1 MKTLDIIDIGNNC
14 EGIAKDS
21 GKVYFV
27 PKTLVGENVSVKV
40 IKEKS
45 NFCNCKVADVKTK
58 SADRVIPKCEYF
70 DICGGCQLQ
79 HTSYAN
85 QLKIKKQTTQNTINK
100 ISKLNIT
107 LEDVVSS
114 NQQLGY
120 RNKMVFAINKDGKI
134 CMHDVEG
141 NLFEVKHCHI
151 ATDNINKI
159 ITLAQKYIDD
169 YKVQSFDKKAT
180 KTYLRYLVVRELD
193 NKFLITFVISK
204 DNIKPLIKFAEV
216 LKNSNITFGLF
227 ANVNSK
233 NGSLILTEKF
243 IHIDGLKYITSEYK
257 TQSGKVIKYPIS
269 PASFMQVNNYVKDQI
284 YSYVEDK
291 LKGFKF
297 VVDAYSGAGLLTAI
311 ISQNVEQVVGIEV
324 VKQASK
330 DADRLKQDNNIN
342 NMKNINA
349 DCVVGIDKVHY
360 KGKCEDF
367 AIVLDP
373 PRKGADQLVL
383 EKVISARPGKII
395 YISCNPAT
403 LARDLVVLAKFYEIE
418 SAKSFDM
425 FANTCEIETV
435 VTLNIR
441 GEK

>member
-14 EGIAKDS
+14 EGIAKEN

-27 PKTLVGENVSVKV
+27 PKTLVGEKVCAKV

-45 NFCNCKVADVKTK
+45 NFCNCKLAEVK
-58 SADRVIPKCEYF
+58 SPSVGRVIPKCEYF
-70 DICGGCQLQ
+70 DVCGGCQLQ
-79 HTSYAN
+79 HTSYEN
-85 QLKIKKQTTQNTINK
+85 QLKIKKQTTQNTISK

-107 LEDVVSS
+107 LESVLPS
-114 NQQLGY
+114 NQEFGY

-134 CMHDVEG
+134 CMHDIEG
-141 NLFEVKHCHI
+141 NLFEVKRCHI

-159 ITLAQKYIDD
+159 VTLAQKYIDD
-169 YKVQSFDKKAT
+169 YKVQSFDKKVA
-180 KTYLRYLVVRELD
+180 KTYLRYLVIRELD
-193 NKFLITFVISK
+193 NKFLITFVISN
-204 DNIKPLIKFAEV
+204 DNTKPLIKFAEV
-216 LKNSNITFGLF
+216 LKNNDIIFGLF

-243 IHIDGLKYITSEYK
+243 MHIDGLKHITSEYK
-257 TQSGKVIKYPIS
+257 TQSGKAIKYPIS
-269 PASFMQVNNYVKDQI
+269 PASFMQVNSYIKDQI
-284 YSYVEDK
+284 YAFVEDK

-324 VKQASK
+324 VEQASK

-349 DCVVGIDKVHY
+349 DCVVGLDKVQY
-360 KGKCEDF
+360 KGKSEDF

-383 EKVISARPGKII
+383 QKVILAKPGKII

-403 LARDLVVLAKFYEIE
+403 LARDLSVLAKFYEIE
-418 SAKSFDM
+418 SARAFDM
-425 FANTCEIETV
+425 FANTAEIETV